1 MSELPD
7 RPDLSQ
13 LRREARE
20 LLRAATSGEPRAVA
34 RLRGVS
40 ERVTLSAAQLAVARE
55 YGCRSWPALRVE
67 VERRRL
73 LPEPTASPP
82 LPAGEGHGLPDARE
96 EWRSFGGTAFIDVA
110 AGDLFPQVLINSPD
124 RAVLHARMTR
134 PGNDPNAPGPFSV
147 LPPGQWRGPQFADVT
162 IVDDQGA
169 RYAFHVESA
178 HGSSGQSMRLRC
190 VLSPDPGRAVTWL
203 ELRGPDG
210 AAIRLLPSP
219 RPVVRVGQ
227 LAPAALSPAERKL
240 TDDALWL
247 IGLALTMD
255 GEVGDDV
262 LSRYCSAALRR
273 VAEIQR
279 SGELDPASPLP
290 GQLARLCAALI
301 AHRPADDIPS
311 GWSAML
317 DAAQRADGPRYHLD
331 LGVVLPPIDD
341 VAVRADALLSEPDGW
356 RLYLRAMP
364 AWWKYSED
372 RQRKWSPVSVH
383 AADDRGGRYV
393 GNFGGSTA
401 SRLSGCEE
409 LILRYLPRLDPNAR
423 ALKLTFRGTT
433 DEVAVDLDLPLTAES

>member
-7 RPDLSQ
+7 RPHLSQ

-20 LLRAATSGEPRAVA
+20 LLRAAAVGDPRAAA
-34 RLRGVS
+34 RLCAVS

-73 LPEPTASPP
+73 LSEPTASPP
-82 LPAGEGHGLPDARE
+82 LPAGEGHGLPDGRE

-110 AGDLFPQVLINSPD
+110 AGDLFPQVLLIGPD

-134 PGNDPNAPGPFSV
+134 PGNDPNAPGPLSV
-147 LPPGQWRGPQFADVT
+147 LPPGQQRGPWFEDVV

-169 RYAFHVESA
+169 RYTLRVESA

-190 VLSPDPGRAVTWL
+190 VLSPVPGRAVTWL

-227 LAPAALSPAERKL
+227 FAPVALSPAERKL
-240 TDDALWL
+240 SDDALWL

-273 VAEIQR
+273 AAEIQR
-279 SGELDPASPLP
+279 A
-290 GQLARLCAALI
+290 
-301 AHRPADDIPS
+301 
-311 GWSAML
+311 
-317 DAAQRADGPRYHLD
+317 
-331 LGVVLPPIDD
+331 
-341 VAVRADALLSEPDGW
+341 
-356 RLYLRAMP
+356 
-364 AWWKYSED
+364 
-372 RQRKWSPVSVH
+372 
-383 AADDRGGRYV
+383 
-393 GNFGGSTA
+393 
-401 SRLSGCEE
+401 
-409 LILRYLPRLDPNAR
+409 
-423 ALKLTFRGTT
+423 
-433 DEVAVDLDLPLTAES
+433 